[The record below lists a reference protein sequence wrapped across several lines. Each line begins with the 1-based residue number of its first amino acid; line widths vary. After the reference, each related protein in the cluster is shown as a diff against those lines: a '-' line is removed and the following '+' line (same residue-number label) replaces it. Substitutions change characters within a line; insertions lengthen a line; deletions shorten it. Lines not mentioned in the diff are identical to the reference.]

1 MLNFLNIFLTLI
13 LFFYLLL
20 KFFKTF
26 LEVAVLRLELLVSL
40 LVLFDFKVEMIKIT
54 FLHDL
59 LLNFL
64 AEITSELLD

>member
-54 FLHDL
+54 LLHDL